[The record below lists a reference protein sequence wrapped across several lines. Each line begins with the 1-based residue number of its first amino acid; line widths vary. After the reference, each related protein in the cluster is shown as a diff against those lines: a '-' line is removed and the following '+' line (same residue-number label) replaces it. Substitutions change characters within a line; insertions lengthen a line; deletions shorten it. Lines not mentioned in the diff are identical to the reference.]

1 MKYSTQTIILMSKKI
16 FKVQLTASN
25 AFSKVSIVDQPVQLK
40 NLLIHI
46 YNTEITRCGDK
57 SVEEC

>member
-1 MKYSTQTIILMSKKI
+1 MSKKI